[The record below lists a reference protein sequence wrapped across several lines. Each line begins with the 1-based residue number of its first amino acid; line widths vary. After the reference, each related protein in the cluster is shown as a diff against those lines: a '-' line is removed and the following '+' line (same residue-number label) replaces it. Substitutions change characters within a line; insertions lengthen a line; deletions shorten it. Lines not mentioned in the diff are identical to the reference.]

1 MKDCNVPFT
10 LIEYHILM
18 WYIFNKNSEFGLR
31 ILVSNDDGIDAVG
44 IQILVKALS
53 EIGDVTV
60 VAPHKEQ
67 SAAGHSITMQ
77 VPLRV
82 NKVFKNGD
90 FFGYAVTGTPADCVK
105 IGIRNI
111 MSTPPDIAVCGINNG
126 SNAAINI
133 IYSGTVSA
141 AREAAIMDV
150 PSIAVSVTNHAAK
163 HYEYAAKLA
172 KQLVP
177 MVLQNENEIP
187 VGTLLN
193 VNVPDAPEE
202 EIRGILLTKQGKT
215 KWDDIY
221 EERIDPYGGKY
232 YWLTGSLIETD
243 KELDA
248 DHAAIVNNYVSITP
262 IHFDLTDYQTFKRM
276 KNWKLEELL
285 NEKKT

>member
-1 MKDCNVPFT
+1 
-10 LIEYHILM
+10 L
-18 WYIFNKNSEFGLR
+18 WYIFSKKSESELR
-31 ILVSNDDGIDAVG
+31 ILVSNDDGIDSVG
-44 IQILVKALS
+44 IQFLVNALN
-53 EIGDVTV
+53 EIGEVTV

-82 NKVFKNGD
+82 RNIFKNDD

-111 MSTPPDIAVCGINNG
+111 MKTPPDIVVCGINNG

-150 PSIAVSVTNHAAK
+150 PSIAISVTNHKAK

-177 MVLQNENEIP
+177 MVLQKENEIP

-193 VNVPDAPEE
+193 VNVPDIPEE
-202 EIRGILLTKQGKT
+202 EIKGILLTKQGKT

-221 EERIDPYGGKY
+221 EERTDPYGGKY
-232 YWLTGSLIETD
+232 YWLTGNLIEADTD
-243 KELDA
+243 LDA
-248 DHAAIVNNYVSITP
+248 DHAALINNYVSVTP
-262 IHFDLTDYQTFKRM
+262 IHFDLTDYQTFKKM

-285 NEKKT
+285 NEKKN